1 MLNMDVCY
9 NACGDE
15 QVAQVEMGGEVN
27 LEYSFFG
34 VIIIFFP

>member
-1 MLNMDVCY
+1 MDVCY

-15 QVAQVEMGGEVN
+15 QVAQVEMGEVN
-27 LEYSFFG
+27 LEYSFFW